1 MLAKYEIEVN
11 KNKEHLIDESFASFK
26 NNQLLNPDLPE
37 TIEDSRI
44 IYLEAIRLLGVRPSN
59 IKILSSK
66 EDYDKIAST
75 FKYFGE
81 EESKGERYYYK
92 DADTLE
98 QSMEWRKDPRM
109 VQEDLMPLLKLSYK
123 FYSQY
128 LDKSDL

>member
-1 MLAKYEIEVN
+1 
-11 KNKEHLIDESFASFK
+11 
-26 NNQLLNPDLPE
+26 
-37 TIEDSRI
+37 
-44 IYLEAIRLLGVRPSN
+44 VRPSN